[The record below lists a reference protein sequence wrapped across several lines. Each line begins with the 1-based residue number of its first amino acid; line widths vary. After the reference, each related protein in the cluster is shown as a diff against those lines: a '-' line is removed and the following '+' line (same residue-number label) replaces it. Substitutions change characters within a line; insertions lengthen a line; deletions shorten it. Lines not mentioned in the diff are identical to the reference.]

1 VPSKQN
7 ILPVAGILS
16 GALVWGLIWYPYR
29 ALQDSGVT
37 GPLATLITY
46 TLAVLCGAFML
57 PRVWRELYPH
67 NKVRQSVTS
76 QRLDGIDTGIRRGG
90 WAAGLVLSA
99 GWANLGYVLAMLH
112 GEVMRVLLLFYLAPL
127 WTIIFSY
134 WLLGERL
141 NRYGYLVMALSL
153 SGAAIMLWR
162 PQHGLPLPQNISEWI
177 GLSAGMSFALSNVVS
192 RRAEYLSV
200 ETKSFSVLLGTVLLT
215 VPVLCWQGGVAAQ
228 LLRMDAQTWLLLG
241 LLGIALCA
249 TGFAVQ
255 YGVTHLLSNRAMLLF
270 LFELVVAA
278 VSSYFLANEAMQI
291 RDWLGAVLIVS
302 ATLLSWK
309 LDVNQKHGDA
319 AHVTSIRKKSQ

>member
-1 VPSKQN
+1 VSSKQN

-37 GPLATLITY
+37 GPLATLISY
-46 TLAVLCGAFML
+46 ALAVLCGAFML
-57 PRVWRELYPH
+57 PRVWRELHP
-67 NKVRQSVTS
+67 Q
-76 QRLDGIDTGIRRGG
+76 GIRRGG

-200 ETKSFSVLLGTVLLT
+200 ETKSFSILLGTVLLT
-215 VPVLCWQGGVAAQ
+215 VPVLCWQGGAAAQ

-255 YGVTHLLSNRAMLLF
+255 YGVTHLLSHRAMLLF

-291 RDWLGAVLIVS
+291 RDWLGAALIVA